1 MVSKIIVPKEIS
13 GAENNASVFVV
24 KALESMKKSGGEL
37 FFEKGEYH
45 FYTEGTHVGEF
56 VTSNSGSGVKRV
68 AFPFVDAGNITVDGN
83 GSVFVFHEGVF
94 PFLMYR
100 AENITVKNFTMD
112 TFLLPYCEFDVVSK
126 DENGFAI
133 RIDKNVTPYRIE
145 NGNVVFLRED
155 KILTTAERKLSLHA
169 VAFHKVMYLFAGD
182 STASKVNLPAP
193 IMLTDAEDRG
203 DTVYFRYRDD
213 NPSKCA
219 YEVGEAMTIN
229 LEEARERHCFFAGY
243 SDGVTIENVTIRR
256 GAGMG
261 VLGMVTDNIT
271 VKGLKTDRAYH
282 GNLFSLTADAMHFI
296 NCSGKL
302 QILDCDINA
311 FMDDV
316 CNIHGTYNIVESVT
330 DDGIEVRYGHE
341 AHARQ
346 RQYKKGDILHI
357 INNETLEKVCEAEF
371 ESLDVISDDGMKML
385 LKLKNITDKKSI
397 RQGFFVENPGRMPE
411 VLVKGNKLGMYP
423 HFRISGA
430 KKMVCEDNLLYNFQT
445 AFYICDLAV
454 YWYESGRVRDLAIRN
469 NVFDN
474 TKKGDFG
481 PFITVSVSGHNHEN
495 APLIH
500 DGIKIENNKF
510 YGVKSK
516 ALSACGVKNLKLTGN
531 TVITDGKESEVPEEM
546 LFVADKVNLTV

>member
-1 MVSKIIVPKEIS
+1 MKRITVPLSLS
-13 GAENNASVFVV
+13 GIDNNASVFVV
-24 KALESMKKSGGEL
+24 KALEDMKKNGGEL
-37 FFEKGEYH
+37 VFEKGEYH

-56 VTSNSGSGVKRV
+56 VTSNSGSGVKHV
-68 AFPFVDAGNITVDGN
+68 AFPFVDAKNITVDGN

-94 PFLMYR
+94 PFLAYR

-112 TFLLPYCEFDVVSK
+112 TFLLPYCEFDIVSK
-126 DENGFAI
+126 DDNGFEI
-133 RIDKNVTPYRIE
+133 RIDKNITPYKIE
-145 NGNVVFLRED
+145 DGHIVFLRED
-155 KILTTAERKLSLHA
+155 KILTTADRKLSLHA
-169 VAFHKVMYLFAGD
+169 VAVHKVMYLFAGD
-182 STASKVNLPAP
+182 STASTENLPAQF
-193 IMLTDAEDRG
+193 MLTDAEDRG
-203 DTVYFRYRDD
+203 DTIYFKYRDN
-213 NPSKCA
+213 NPSKSF

-229 LEEARERHCFFAGY
+229 LEEMRERHCFYAGY
-243 SDGVTIENVTIRR
+243 SDGVTIEDVTIRR

-282 GNLFSLTADAMHFI
+282 GNLFSTTADAMHFI

-316 CNIHGTYNIVESVT
+316 CNIHGTYNIVEEVS
-330 DDGIEVRYGHE
+330 DDGITVRYGHE

-357 INNETLEKVCEAEF
+357 INNETLDEVATAKFV
-371 ESLDVISDDGMKML
+371 SLEEITDDGMKYF
-385 LKLKNITDKKSI
+385 LKLEDVSDFSAIKN
-397 RQGFFVENPGRMPE
+397 GFFVENPDRMPE
-411 VLVKGNKLGMYP
+411 VLVKGNKFGMYP

-430 KKMVCEDNLLYNFQT
+430 KKMVCEENYLYGFQT

-454 YWYESGRVRDLAIRN
+454 YWYESGRVKDLTIRN

-474 TKKGDFG
+474 SSKPDYGA
-481 PFITVSVSGHNHEN
+481 FISVGVSGHKSED

-510 YGVKSK
+510 TGVKSSV
-516 ALSACGVKNLKLTGN
+516 LSAGGVKNLKFAGN
-531 TVITDGKESEVPEEM
+531 SLVSCDKEGSVPEEM
-546 LFVADKVNLTV
+546 LKISEKINLIK